1 MPLLPAAPDPYQRFQ
16 SIAELTRA
24 ADRGIRISV
33 HSATVDDWLRLPGLS
48 IHQAKA
54 LVNLQRA
61 GLALYSIADLAA
73 ALEVPLHR
81 IQGWQAILSF
91 EYHAPESLSL
101 QANPNQ
107 ASREELEQIP
117 AIDSDL
123 AAAIIQERKVS
134 PYKDLSD
141 FQQRLQL
148 NGTLLGELLHYLRFK
163 PS

>member
-16 SIAELTRA
+16 SMAELTRA
-24 ADRGIRISV
+24 ADRGVRIAV

-54 LVNLQRA
+54 LVNLQCL

-73 ALEVPLHR
+73 ALDLPLQR
-81 IQGWQAILSF
+81 IQGWQPILSF
-91 EYHAPESLSL
+91 EYHESRPL
-101 QANPNQ
+101 QVNPNQ
-107 ASREELEQIP
+107 ASTEELQQIP
-117 AIDSDL
+117 AIDPHL
-123 AAAIIQERKVS
+123 AAAIVQERQAN

-148 NGTLLGELLHYLRFK
+148 NGTRLGELLHYLRFRL
-163 PS
+163 

>member
-1 MPLLPAAPDPYQRFQ
+1 MPLLPSAPDPYQRFQ

-24 ADRGIRISV
+24 ADRGVRIAV

-54 LVNLQRA
+54 LVYLQQA

-73 ALEVPLHR
+73 ALDLPLQR
-81 IQGWQAILSF
+81 IQGWQPILSF
-91 EYHAPESLSL
+91 EYHAPESRPL
-101 QANPNQ
+101 QVNPNQ
-107 ASREELEQIP
+107 ASREELQQIP
-117 AIDSDL
+117 AIDPAL
-123 AAAIIQERKVS
+123 AAAIIEERQTN

-148 NGTLLGELLHYLRFK
+148 NGALLGELLHYLRFK
-163 PS
+163 P